1 MLADPG
7 RLENRQ
13 PALRGGGLA
22 LVALVSL
29 ANAISAVLLVRELL
43 DAGPGAGGAVALLAV
58 GATVHVT
65 NVLAFGL
72 WYWDTD
78 RGGPVARAAG
88 DRQHPDLLF
97 PR

>member
-43 DAGPGAGGAVALLAV
+43 DAGPAPGVRSPC
-58 GATVHVT
+58 
-65 NVLAFGL
+65 
-72 WYWDTD
+72 WR
-78 RGGPVARAAG
+78 RGR
-88 DRQHPDLLF
+88 RST
-97 PR
+97 